1 MKALHDLLVFGE
13 PRHYFLL
20 LPLRLVGAQTCDGGV
35 LEAPPDPVN
44 AG

>member
-20 LPLRLVGAQTCDGGV
+20 LPLRLVGAQTYDGGV
-35 LEAPPDPVN
+35 FEAPSNPVD